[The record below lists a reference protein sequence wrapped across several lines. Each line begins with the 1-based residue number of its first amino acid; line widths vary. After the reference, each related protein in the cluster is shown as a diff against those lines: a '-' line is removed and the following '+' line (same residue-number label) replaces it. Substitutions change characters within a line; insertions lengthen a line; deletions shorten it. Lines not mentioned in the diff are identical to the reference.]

1 MMPNRLASEKSP
13 YLQQHASNP
22 VDWYPWGEEA
32 FEKARRENKPIFL
45 SVGYSTCHWCHVM
58 ERESFESPEVAEML
72 NRWFVPVKVDR
83 EERPDI
89 DRIYMTF
96 VQATT
101 GGGGWPMSVWLTP
114 DLKPFYGG
122 TYYPPSDSYG
132 RPGFLTVLR
141 KIVEVWNTDRARIA
155 ESSSQVIE
163 QLRRHLEASD
173 QVRGRLGEEVFD
185 AADNQLRRSYD
196 PQFGGFG
203 GAPKFPRSVVHNFL
217 LRYFRR
223 TGNREALEMVLHTLR
238 RMAAGGVHD
247 QLGGGFHRYSVD
259 DRWFVPHF
267 EKMLYD
273 QAQLAVSYVE
283 AWQVSRE
290 EQFACLAR
298 DVLDYVLR
306 DLTGPEG
313 AFYSAEDADSVIDPA
328 RPEEKGEGAFYI
340 WSKEEIEGLLGEP
353 VAEWFCFRFGVE
365 AEGNVRHDLHGEF
378 LGKNILYEAHS
389 IEETARHFSADAA
402 TVGRAL
408 EDARRRLLAA
418 RNKRPR
424 PHRDDKILTSWNGL
438 MISALAVA
446 SGALGEQRYLEAADR
461 AARFLL
467 EKLYDPVSGSL
478 LRRYRG
484 GEAAIPG
491 FLDDYAFLLAGLLD
505 LYEAGFNIE
514 YLRTAVRLAE
524 QLIERF
530 EDRFAGGFF
539 AAAEG
544 DDSLVLRLKDDYDG
558 AEPSGNSVAALGLL
572 RLAEMTGRREFR
584 QAAERTLEAFAAR
597 IASLPTALPQML
609 VAADFALAKPK
620 QILIAGSNSDPRT
633 RTLAAEV
640 RRRFLPHRTLLLAEE
655 PARAWLGR
663 ELPVIGQVREIDGGP
678 AAYVCENY
686 ACRLPVTGV
695 DELAELLE

>member
-1 MMPNRLASEKSP
+1 MMPNRLANEKSP
-13 YLQQHASNP
+13 YLQQHADNP

-32 FEKARRENKPIFL
+32 FEKARRENKPVFL

-58 ERESFESPEVAEML
+58 ERESFTSPEVAEIL

-83 EERPDI
+83 EERPDV

-122 TYYPPSDSYG
+122 TYYPPFDAYG
-132 RPGFLTVLR
+132 RPGFITVLR
-141 KIVEVWNTDRARIA
+141 KIAEVWNTDRARIA

-173 QVRGRLGEEVFD
+173 QVRGRLSDRLFE
-185 AADNQLRRSYD
+185 AAYNQLRRSYD

-217 LRYFRR
+217 LRYARR
-223 TGNREALEMVLHTLR
+223 TGAREALDMVLDTLR
-238 RMAAGGVHD
+238 HMAAGGIHD

-273 QAQLAVSYVE
+273 QAQLAVSCVE
-283 AWQVSRE
+283 AWQVSGDAL
-290 EQFACLAR
+290 FARLAR
-298 DVLDYVLR
+298 DILDYVLR

-328 RPEEKGEGAFYI
+328 RPEEKGEGAFYV
-340 WSKEEIEGLLGEP
+340 WSKEEIERLLGEP
-353 VAEWFCFRFGVE
+353 AAEWFCFRFGVE
-365 AEGNVRHDLHGEF
+365 AEGNVRHDPHGEF

-389 IEETARHFSADAA
+389 LEETARQFSAAA
-402 TVGRAL
+402 EEVERAL
-408 EDARRRLLAA
+408 EEAKRRLLAA
-418 RNKRPR
+418 RSERPR

-446 SGALGEQRYLEAADR
+446 SGALGEQRYLDAAER
-461 AARFLL
+461 AARFIL
-467 EKLYDPVSGSL
+467 EKLYEPATGSL
-478 LRRYRG
+478 LRRYRD
-484 GEAAIPG
+484 GEAAIRG
-491 FLDDYAFLLAGLLD
+491 FLDDYAFLAAGLLD
-505 LYEAGFNIE
+505 LYEASFDVE
-514 YLRTAVRLAE
+514 YLETAARLAE
-524 QLIERF
+524 RMIELF
-530 EDRFAGGFF
+530 EDRAAGGFF
-539 AAAEG
+539 ATAEG
-544 DDSLVLRLKDDYDG
+544 DPSLVLRLKDDYDG
-558 AEPSGNSVAALGLL
+558 AEPSGNSVAALSLL
-572 RLAEMTGRREFR
+572 RLAEMTGRAEFR

-597 IASLPTALPQML
+597 MESMPAALPQML
-609 VAADFALAKPK
+609 VAADFALSKPK
-620 QILIAGSNSDPRT
+620 QILIAGSRRDPRT
-633 RTLAAEV
+633 VALAAEV
-640 RRRFLPHRTLLLAEE
+640 RRRFLPNRVLLGIDERARALLAEK
-655 PARAWLGR
+655 
-663 ELPVIGQVREIDGGP
+663 LPVVEQIREIEGQP

-686 ACRLPVTGV
+686 TCRLPVTGV
-695 DELAELLE
+695 DELAKLLE